1 LPISELAGNSKNS
14 SHYAIRLLAVV
25 RFFKPLGENFMATLI
40 WHFRCLSL
48 LLPSISQ
55 RSRSVFPHFPT
66 CCYSVFGTNW
76 LKPAQNAFHHH
87 GKSFPAPLPRFCHK
101 FRFCMQFFIP
111 RISIPFPPSASNCIA
126 CCAALNI
133 NNFTLLHFW
142 NRLWLTFAARPLS
155 QKVVIIWGP

>member
-87 GKSFPAPLPRFCHK
+87 GKSFPAPL
-101 FRFCMQFFIP
+101 
-111 RISIPFPPSASNCIA
+111 SALLSQVS
-126 CCAALNI
+126 
-133 NNFTLLHFW
+133 LLHAVLYPQNFHSLPAK
-142 NRLWLTFAARPLS
+142 RE
-155 QKVVIIWGP
+155 